1 MTENI
6 ITSKDTIK
14 QENNRDMEAQTR
26 PKRKERP
33 PLELISA
40 GGKIIQNPTA
50 IEILDEIDLK
60 VIPQI
65 RVVYDLFAEMNEEF
79 FDYPKGKAAISN
91 TLFVALE

>member
-40 GGKIIQNPTA
+40 GGKII
-50 IEILDEIDLK
+50 
-60 VIPQI
+60 
-65 RVVYDLFAEMNEEF
+65 
-79 FDYPKGKAAISN
+79 
-91 TLFVALE
+91 